1 MTFEELKAVLFARS
15 NFGMKLGLER
25 MREALRLLGD
35 PHLQYQTLH
44 VAGTNGKGSTCAF
57 AEASLRAAG
66 LKTGLY
72 TSPHLRHFCE
82 RIRLDFAPVSEPHAA
97 ALLEEIVARV
107 PWALG
112 DPGLTFFEIATLM
125 GFLAFAQAKIEVAVI
140 EVGLGGRLDATN
152 LIEPRACAVTA
163 LGLEHTQHLGPTL
176 AHVAREKGGIFKPGV
191 PAVSAGQPLEA
202 ARELS
207 KLSKGLLWRPG
218 RDYRFE
224 SRGDQPFC
232 YAGPRWTVRAEPGLE
247 GLHQRGNAALA
258 CALLEAAALPE
269 VSPRH
274 LERGL
279 ASARWPGRL
288 ERKGGRP
295 EVLLDGAHNPH
306 AAAALARSL
315 RGRRV
320 VLVFAAMQDKDAR
333 AMLQELAKVA
343 QEVHFCAADSP
354 RARSPDELARLWP
367 GVVHGSPAAALE
379 AARRTAGPEGTV
391 LCCGSLYL
399 VGELEG
405 ILAGEATPRMPSERL

>member
-1 MTFEELKAVLFARS
+1 MTFEELKAVLFARG

-25 MREALRLLGD
+25 MREALGLLGD
-35 PHLQYQTLH
+35 PHRQYLSLH

-82 RIRLDFAPVSEPHAA
+82 RIRIGFSPVSEAHAA

-107 PWALG
+107 PWALA

-125 GFLAFAQAKIEVAVI
+125 GFLAFAQAKVDIAVI

-152 LIEPRACAVTA
+152 LIVPRACAVTA

-207 KLSKGLLWRPG
+207 RLSNLLWRPG

-224 SRGDQPFC
+224 SRSGHPFC

-247 GLHQRGNAALA
+247 GLHQRANAALA
-258 CALLEAAALPE
+258 GALLEAAALPG

-274 LERGL
+274 LEQGL
-279 ASARWPGRL
+279 ALARWPGRM
-288 ERKGGRP
+288 ERASACP
-295 EVLLDGAHNPH
+295 TVLLDGAHNPH

-320 VLVFAAMQDKDAR
+320 VLVFAAMQDKDAG
-333 AMLQELAKVA
+333 AMLHELAKVS
-343 QEVHFCAADSP
+343 QEVHFCAAGSP
-354 RARSPDELARLWP
+354 RARPPDELAALWP
-367 GVVHGSPAAALE
+367 GVVHESPAAALA
-379 AARRTAGPEGTV
+379 AARHAAGPEGTV

-399 VGELEG
+399 VGELQG
-405 ILAGEATPRMPSERL
+405 ILAGEASPRMPSERF